1 MKLRAYIALLIF
13 GLAVFI
19 TGCSGENP
27 VAPESAAAADIQPAI
42 VEGAGEA
49 ENSPATSYHNLWVE
63 EVPRVDE
70 QGAVVVEIV
79 PLNPNNPGHTLD
91 FRVALNTHSVDLSM
105 DLAALATLE
114 TDTGVKVQ
122 ATLWDAPLGG
132 HHVSGVLSFPAGV
145 DGKAVLEG
153 ASKMILTV
161 VDVDAP
167 ERVFVW
173 ER

>member
-1 MKLRAYIALLIF
+1 MKLHPHILALIF
-13 GLAVFI
+13 SLVVFLPA
-19 TGCSGENP
+19 CSGASVTPETA
-27 VAPESAAAADIQPAI
+27 VAAEMKPTVAIDIQ
-42 VEGAGEA
+42 EEA
-49 ENSPATSYHNLWVE
+49 QSSPVTTHNLWVE
-63 EVPRVDE
+63 EVPRLDE
-70 QGAVVVEIV
+70 QGAVAVEIV

-105 DLAALATLE
+105 DLAAQATLA
-114 TDTGVKVQ
+114 TDTGVEVK

-132 HHVSGVLSFPAGV
+132 HHVSGILSFPAGV

-153 ASKMILTV
+153 ANRMTITL
-161 VDVDAP
+161 VDLDAP